1 VKPLFADGIAVDHH
15 RQMFDVLQACAEQV
29 GVKNQIRP
37 YHRESD
43 RLGIEDPVD
52 FALAFATVH
61 EVPDAR

>member
-1 VKPLFADGIAVDHH
+1 
-15 RQMFDVLQACAEQV
+15 MFHVLQTCAEQAEV
-29 GVKNQIRP
+29 ANPIHP